1 MFRLVEREEHGMAVR
16 PGAIAI
22 EVHHVFKTFRVN
34 RNDHVNALRDIH
46 FSIHEGEFVVL
57 LGPSGCG
64 KTTLLRIMGGLEPAT
79 EGGIAFPGGSGGV
92 GDIGFVFQDATL
104 MPWRSAQRNVE
115 VPLEIAGV
123 DRATRRERAAA
134 LLDLVGLHGFERKL
148 PTQLSGGMRQ
158 RVSIARAL
166 AHDPPVLLMDEP
178 FGALDAQTRESMNV
192 ELQRIWMESAK
203 TVVFVTHSV
212 EEAVFMADRIVLLD
226 THPGRIH
233 SITPVDFPR
242 PRRPALIRS
251 AEFQELVAEI
261 RDAIAAVG
269 GGDDDLQRSEGAA
282 DVAN

>member
-1 MFRLVEREEHGMAVR
+1 MADVRVAER
-16 PGAIAI
+16 AI
-22 EVHHVFKTFRVN
+22 EVHHVSKTFRVN
-34 RNDHVNALRDIH
+34 RNDHVQALRDVH
-46 FSIHEGEFVVL
+46 FGIDEGEFVVL

-79 EGGIAFPGGSGGV
+79 EGGISFPGGSGGV

-115 VPLEIAGV
+115 VPLEIAGI
-123 DRATRRERAAA
+123 DRAARRQRAAE
-134 LLDLVGLHGFERKL
+134 LLELVGLRGFEKKL

-212 EEAVFMADRIVLLD
+212 EEAIFMADRIVLLD

-233 SITPVDFPR
+233 SITPVTFPR
-242 PRRPALIRS
+242 PRQPELIRS
-251 AEFQELVAEI
+251 APFQDLVSEI
-261 RDAIAAVG
+261 RDAIAVVG
-269 GGDDDLQRSEGAA
+269 SGNNDLQPVEGSD
-282 DVAN
+282 DVAH